1 MNGEYGVGAGLTF
14 LEVILGSVIER
25 GFLSSILV
33 GRSPYSLIASLE
45 QQLLPMI
52 VWRDNLK
59 KKENNLKNW
68 NLFMEYV
75 FQLQTYKSH
84 RIMKSIY
91 LI

>member
-59 KKENNLKNW
+59 KKEINLKNW

-75 FQLQTYKSH
+75 FQLQTYKSY

>member
-1 MNGEYGVGAGLTF
+1 VNGEYGVGAGLTF

-52 VWRDNLK
+52 V
-59 KKENNLKNW
+59 
-68 NLFMEYV
+68 
-75 FQLQTYKSH
+75 
-84 RIMKSIY
+84 
-91 LI
+91 